1 MTLSFNVD
9 FVFEYMVIHV
19 PCEASHFD
27 DVVSVAQELVETSGL
42 IVSWSRVKDT
52 LIEELSSEEGI

>member
-1 MTLSFNVD
+1 MLSFNVD
-9 FVFEYMVIHV
+9 FVFEYAVIHV
-19 PCEASHFD
+19 TCEVSHFD

-52 LIEELSSEEGI
+52 IIEELSSEGDI